1 MGSSLPQHKVH
12 KVFSLEGRSFVVCM
26 LMVKVLSI
34 DETLGSSIKQTAR
47 QRGMEERR
55 ERTQVRATRAK
66 PKVGHKGANE
76 QIMFQRP
83 HQLQEAYKKR
93 KGRET

>member
-34 DETLGSSIKQTAR
+34 DETLGRSIKQTTL
-47 QRGMEERR
+47 QRGNGRTKR
-55 ERTQVRATRAK
+55 EDRKFGPQ
-66 PKVGHKGANE
+66 E
-76 QIMFQRP
+76 QN
-83 HQLQEAYKKR
+83 LK
-93 KGRET
+93 